1 MANLNNLTKL
11 TKRSLGLTTSNLD
24 TEIATLETRRG
35 NLGGLIYSGSQE
47 VIGAEILKD
56 SVDSFHLKT
65 NASVV
70 GNIRTKTAAEIEDSG
85 VRSAT
90 DALGTSFSN
99 ENVNNYNNFI
109 TNATGY
115 ADNSLNLYIDKL
127 LNSGDLVIATETS
140 GGSGASVT
148 FDINGGG
155 TEEGGS
161 ITAVLVGELG
171 IIAESG
177 VVTEPG
183 QAISDTAGS
192 LVQAINTYN
201 GNSELGIT
209 ATLTSTFEGGA
220 RITVNFSS
228 GADYIG
234 QTISVTTSGDI
245 SAEAGGTVA
254 GESVTT
260 ITDATKTN
268 FNKAIEDYKPTF
280 EKLFVEYLPSFMTY
294 QSTLNTELV
303 DFTKLDTEDGVQTL
317 KTGEVLD
324 TFSGF
329 NTKTKAQKTTLTAGF
344 NDSISDAVLSLKEEV
359 TQSNTIIETY
369 GATNLTKEK
378 AELAALEAEYDTI
391 GDLIAQYKDDKNTIS
406 KATTT
411 AADTLSKLEASLAG
425 VDTTYITTNSLISI
439 ISAASAH
446 TEAIKVY
453 AGKRLDTLIRDAASK
468 GVFSIEVTS
477 LTDIEAKILLDNGYE
492 LIESTDTK
500 VSKSNLQ
507 IIPTWTISWE
517 GGNSTGE

>member
-1 MANLNNLTKL
+1 
-11 TKRSLGLTTSNLD
+11 
-24 TEIATLETRRG
+24 
-35 NLGGLIYSGSQE
+35 
-47 VIGAEILKD
+47 
-56 SVDSFHLKT
+56 VDSFHLKT

-70 GNIRTKTAAEIEDSG
+70 GNIRTKTATEIEDSG

-99 ENVNNYNNFI
+99 ENVKNYNNFI
-109 TNATGY
+109 TNATEY

-127 LNSGDLVIATETS
+127 LNSGDLVIATETT

-148 FDINGGG
+148 FDIAGGG

-161 ITAVLVGELG
+161 IESVVVGDSR
-171 IIAESG
+171 ISS
-177 VVTEPG
+177 VVATEPG
-183 QAISDTAGS
+183 QAISDTAAS
-192 LVQAINTYN
+192 LVQAINTYD
-201 GNSELGIT
+201 GNSDLGIS

-234 QTISVTTSGDI
+234 QTISVTTTGDI

-254 GESVTT
+254 SESVTT
-260 ITDATKTN
+260 VTDATKTN
-268 FNKAIEDYKPTF
+268 FNKVIEDYQPTF
-280 EKLFVEYLPSFMTY
+280 EEKFTEYLPSFMTY

-303 DFTKLDTEDGVQTL
+303 DFTKLDSEDGVQTV
-317 KTGEVLD
+317 KTGKVLT

-329 NTKTKAQKTTLTAGF
+329 GTKTKAEKTTLTAGF

-369 GATNLTKEK
+369 GAANLTKEK
-378 AELAALEAEYDTI
+378 AELASLEAEYDTI

-406 KATTT
+406 KATTA

-468 GVFSIEVTS
+468 GAFSIEVGS

-492 LIESTDTK
+492 VIESTDTK
-500 VSKSNLQ
+500 VSKSNLE